1 MKKIFVLCA
10 LMCSLSSYSQNV
22 KNPEIHKMDS
32 IARSYYNE
40 EQYASAV
47 HTYEE
52 LQKLLKADLT
62 EGDSLII
69 DNYVKQAR
77 CYYRLKMFDKSVE
90 IAKNVVELH
99 KKYHGTD
106 NKLCAFYLDNLSLYQ
121 GSANDYENALKN
133 SQEAEAIYQKLGY
146 KDSHLAFIQLHISE
160 DQAALEKYTDAINTE
175 IRALS
180 LLGEIYGV
188 HSDYYI
194 NEAPYL
200 VKYYTAAGMMDEAEK
215 LESKIKEIKKEKEEG
230 VADIPSEI
238 NFKTADETK
247 EHKWEVLR
255 CADYILGH
263 CPGGQQTADAM
274 VYIGNWIEKT
284 EMLRLSFGSFESNFV
299 KNEKDAIL
307 LVAYLASCIKY
318 AFSQECSTMDYNMFV
333 NGLVGMLDFYN
344 GCLEEKCISKNKF
357 CDKLI
362 NDFEKDKIAD
372 TIKQLWAEKEREM
385 KIAAGAAVVRSNM
398 E

>member
-175 IRALS
+175 LRALS
-180 LLGEIYGV
+180 LLSEIYGV

-215 LESKIKEIKKEKEEG
+215 LESKIKELKKEKEEG

-255 CADYILGH
+255 CANYILEH
-263 CPGGQQTADAM
+263 YPSASQMNNALNYM
-274 VYIGNWIEKT
+274 INWISET
-284 EMLRLSFGSFESNFV
+284 EMLHLVSGSVE
-299 KNEKDAIL
+299 EKFSKDKTGL
-307 LVAYLASCIKY
+307 LFMAYVASCIKY
-318 AFSQECSTMDYNMFV
+318 AFDEDSFTMDRYMFGSALVAVV
-333 NGLVGMLDFYN
+333 NYYRA
-344 GCLEEKCISKNKF
+344 CLEKKFIKKNKF
-357 CDKLI
+357 CDEII
-362 NDFEKDKIAD
+362 NAYNNGNIDT
-372 TIKQLWAEKEREM
+372 TIKQLWAEKEREIN
-385 KIAAGAAVVRSNM
+385 IATGAAVVRSNM